1 MPNPLL
7 SALPEAPLSIAQMV
21 AGLQA
26 TRDGYLADLYN
37 DATNNGSGTG
47 GGTQPDYNLDGR
59 SVSRNAW
66 REHLLKA
73 IADINTQI
81 NMLQPYSKKSVSG

>member
-7 SALPEAPLSIAQMV
+7 SSLPEQPLSIAQKI

-26 TRDGYLADLYN
+26 IRDGYLADLYN

-66 REHLLKA
+66 REHLLKQVEE
-73 IADINTQI
+73 INKFILT
-81 NMLQPYSKKSVSG
+81 LQPYSLKSVTG